1 MGVNVYHP
9 DRARRSEVCKDRR
22 MSSELHG
29 FLLIADISG
38 YTNYLNESELEHARG
53 TLTDL
58 LELLIEETRPPLVIS
73 RLEGDAVVSYGI
85 GDDFLSGQT
94 FVESIENT
102 YVAFRKAIQLMVLN
116 NTCKCNA
123 CANVSSLDLKFVVH
137 YGTFLIQRLGGYD
150 ELMGSDVNLIH
161 RLLKNTVVSQTGIS
175 AYCLYTSPA
184 AEKLGI
190 QDFAGMVRY
199 TESVANFGEV
209 EVWVQDMHPIYAERR
224 HETQVG
230 LSDDEAGM
238 VTETE
243 IAMGAEAVWDYLTE
257 PEFRSILIGSDRQEI
272 TGQRQEGR
280 VGVGN
285 VYQCY
290 HGKKFLPQVVLEWQ
304 PFSRM
309 VTEDQMGSPM
319 KGTYI
324 AEFRLEP
331 TESGTR
337 LRRLNGRVKAKPFT
351 RSLLKIAGPVI
362 TRMMAGTM
370 DEFRKRIEEDW
381 QEKTVA
387 EQRPPTITPESIAAA
402 AAASLDQT

>member
-1 MGVNVYHP
+1 
-9 DRARRSEVCKDRR
+9 

-38 YTNYLNESELEHARG
+38 YTNYLNESELEHAQG

-58 LELLIEETRPPLVIS
+58 LELLIEQTRPPLVIS
-73 RLEGDAVVSYGI
+73 RLEGDAVVSYGLE
-85 GDDFLSGQT
+85 GDFLSGQT

-102 YVAFRKAIQLMVLN
+102 YVAFRKAIEIMVLN
-116 NTCKCNA
+116 NACQCNA

-161 RLLKNTVVSQTGIS
+161 RLLKNTVDTQTGIS
-175 AYCLYTSPA
+175 AYCLYTAPA
-184 AEKLGI
+184 VSQLGI
-190 QDFAGMVRY
+190 EDFGGMVRY
-199 TESVANFGEV
+199 SESVSDFGEV
-209 EVWVQDMHPIYAERR
+209 EVWVQDMHPIYTARR

-230 LSDDEAGM
+230 LTDDEPVM
-238 VTETE
+238 VIETE

-257 PEFRSILIGSDRQEI
+257 PEFRSILIASDRQEI
-272 TGQRQEGR
+272 TGQRREGR

-290 HGKKFLPQVVLEWQ
+290 HGKMVLPQVILEWQ

-309 VTEDQMGSPM
+309 VTEETMGGLM

-324 AEFRLEP
+324 ADYRLEP

-337 LRRLNGRVKAKPFT
+337 LRRLNGRLKAKPFT
-351 RSLLKIAGPVI
+351 RGLLKIGGPLM
-362 TRMMAGTM
+362 TRMMDGTM
-370 DEFRKRIEEDW
+370 DEFRKRVEEDW
-381 QEKTVA
+381 QQKSISET
-387 EQRPPTITPESIAAA
+387 PNPMITPESIAAA
-402 AAASLDQT
+402 AAASFEQS